1 MALAGGSVAN
11 VECSR
16 KLMIRLWVCGQR
28 YAKLCFVFRKM
39 VNYSLN
45 IAFYLCLA
53 FIVQDFWSHFVA
65 IANNKRIQP
74 RSRPI

>member
-16 KLMIRLWVCGQR
+16 KLMIKLWVCGQR

-45 IAFYLCLA
+45 IAFICVWPL
-53 FIVQDFWSHFVA
+53 
-65 IANNKRIQP
+65 
-74 RSRPI
+74 